1 MLALDV
7 MGVTHAEGKKKDGG
21 TYSFSRVLVSLGD
34 AWYEVFVQ
42 GTVDLKKG
50 DTAVFDL
57 VVNFGKLQLVYTGQ
71 KA

>member
-1 MLALDV
+1 MLPLEII
-7 MGVTHAEGKKKDGG
+7 GVTHSSGIKKDG
-21 TYSFSRVLVSLGD
+21 TPYNFSRVLVSLGD

-42 GTVDLKKG
+42 GSVDLQKG

-57 VVNFGKLQLVYTGQ
+57 AVQFGKLQLVYTGQ